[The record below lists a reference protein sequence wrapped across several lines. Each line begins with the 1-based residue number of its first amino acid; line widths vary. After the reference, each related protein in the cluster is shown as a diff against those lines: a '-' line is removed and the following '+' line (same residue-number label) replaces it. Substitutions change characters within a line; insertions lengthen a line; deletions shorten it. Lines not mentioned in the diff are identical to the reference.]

1 MTQMT
6 DIDPCQSMAATT
18 LMNIETSHE
27 WLNLITTCFQPNRKD
42 EPVAQALLLKAM
54 TQVTRMN
61 RALSRSSNVIDCEVE
76 REAAAAAAAVPYR
89 DRNVSISD
97 ALHFGF

>member
-1 MTQMT
+1 M
-6 DIDPCQSMAATT
+6 
-18 LMNIETSHE
+18 
-27 WLNLITTCFQPNRKD
+27 
-42 EPVAQALLLKAM
+42 AQALLLKAT

-76 REAAAAAAAVPYR
+76 REAAAAAAAAVPHC
-89 DRNVSISD
+89 DQNVSISD

>member
-1 MTQMT
+1 M
-6 DIDPCQSMAATT
+6 
-18 LMNIETSHE
+18 
-27 WLNLITTCFQPNRKD
+27 
-42 EPVAQALLLKAM
+42 AQALLLKAT

-76 REAAAAAAAVPYR
+76 REAAAAAAAAVPYR

>member
-1 MTQMT
+1 M
-6 DIDPCQSMAATT
+6 
-18 LMNIETSHE
+18 
-27 WLNLITTCFQPNRKD
+27 
-42 EPVAQALLLKAM
+42 AQALLLKAT

-76 REAAAAAAAVPYR
+76 REAAAAAPYR

>member
-1 MTQMT
+1 MAKF
-6 DIDPCQSMAATT
+6 DQSILDEGTF
-18 LMNIETSHE
+18 LH
-27 WLNLITTCFQPNRKD
+27 ITTCFQPNRKD
-42 EPVAQALLLKAM
+42 EPVAQALLLKAT

-76 REAAAAAAAVPYR
+76 REAAAAAAVPYR

>member
-1 MTQMT
+1 M
-6 DIDPCQSMAATT
+6 
-18 LMNIETSHE
+18 
-27 WLNLITTCFQPNRKD
+27 
-42 EPVAQALLLKAM
+42 AQALLLKAT

-76 REAAAAAAAVPYR
+76 REAAAAAAAAAAPYR